1 MVRPYRRP
9 REPRPGHVQHAWER
23 YRGRVTGELSQTL
36 EAIRSGLARAHPTS
50 DFTVAIHTGEPPG
63 VIVAWDDGEV
73 YALGVDAV
81 VGAHLQYGL
90 MVRHVDTPSPWF
102 DEATGTWRN
111 LRYVI
116 YTT

>member
-1 MVRPYRRP
+1 M
-9 REPRPGHVQHAWER
+9 
-23 YRGRVTGELSQTL
+23 TGELSQTL

-90 MVRHVDTPSPWF
+90 MVRHVDSPSEWF
-102 DEATGTWRN
+102 DEAGEMHSSRH
-111 LRYVI
+111 VI
-116 YTT
+116 YAD